1 MQLFV
6 TSRLNGV
13 IKLYSVAVFAFLE
26 VKKCFISSSFITYFI
41 QCVVKKSSVLLPPV
55 SFQSLMTYIG
65 SVEDI
70 ILYALL

>member
-26 VKKCFISSSFITYFI
+26 VKKCLPHFEFFHDLSYPLRGKKIV
-41 QCVVKKSSVLLPPV
+41 CVVTSGLISKLNDVYRKC
-55 SFQSLMTYIG
+55 
-65 SVEDI
+65 
-70 ILYALL
+70 